1 MYRYCFIR
9 KKAFDKDELKL
20 LEIVSQQIESA
31 INNARK
37 AEELRISKKALYKAN
52 NELELRV
59 KKRTKELFDTNKEL
73 RNEMKKRKCA
83 EDQIKAS
90 LNEKEILLMEIQH
103 RVKNNLQVITSLLD
117 LQKDYVKE
125 KRVRNDFIE
134 IQSRIRSMALIHEQ
148 IYKSKDLTKIDF
160 AEYVTNLVTYLFD
173 SYGMSS
179 RVIKLKNNIG
189 DPSLNVDRALT
200 CGMIVNELVSNSLK
214 HAFPEGRSGE
224 ICIDLHRE
232 DNNCILTIGD
242 DGIGFPKGLNFRKT
256 KTLGLQLVIS
266 LTRQLEGSIKL
277 NRRDGTVF
285 TIEFPE
291 N

>member
-148 IYKSKDLTKIDF
+148 IYKSKDLTKI
-160 AEYVTNLVTYLFD
+160 TNCRPNVLV
-173 SYGMSS
+173 
-179 RVIKLKNNIG
+179 
-189 DPSLNVDRALT
+189 
-200 CGMIVNELVSNSLK
+200 
-214 HAFPEGRSGE
+214 
-224 ICIDLHRE
+224 
-232 DNNCILTIGD
+232 
-242 DGIGFPKGLNFRKT
+242 FRKFRP
-256 KTLGLQLVIS
+256 LGNPIPSYL
-266 LTRQLEGSIKL
+266 
-277 NRRDGTVF
+277 
-285 TIEFPE
+285 
-291 N
+291 